1 MDNLEE
7 AIRERAYQLW
17 VADGRPE
24 GNPDNY
30 WLNAQREML
39 THSAGFAITELR
51 RSHGEARQE
60 GKSRTAEKKQAQRGL
75 SSHPRCRPPYGPS
88 NNAKA
93 NPGERSD
100 TRGISLNGGTRMS
113 LRSSGLPA
121 DLPHGSRSR
130 SP

>member
-39 THSAGFAITELR
+39 THAAAGAATEDSAVVA
-51 RSHGEARQE
+51 A
-60 GKSRTAEKKQAQRGL
+60 K
-75 SSHPRCRPPYGPS
+75 P
-88 NNAKA
+88 AKA
-93 NPGERSD
+93 KVARPRKSKRN
-100 TRGISLNGGTRMS
+100 
-113 LRSSGLPA
+113 A
-121 DLPHGSRSR
+121 A
-130 SP
+130 